1 MQIFIYK
8 EFMSGTSITQQKKWN
23 EIILLRNEQRNRQF
37 SKDGTQMKKVYEN
50 VVTIINHQRNTRQH
64 DDEIPLPT
72 H

>member
-1 MQIFIYK
+1 
-8 EFMSGTSITQQKKWN
+8 MSGTSITQKKKWN

-50 VVTIINHQRNTRQH
+50 VVTIINHQRNIRQH
-64 DDEIPLPT
+64 NYEIPLPT